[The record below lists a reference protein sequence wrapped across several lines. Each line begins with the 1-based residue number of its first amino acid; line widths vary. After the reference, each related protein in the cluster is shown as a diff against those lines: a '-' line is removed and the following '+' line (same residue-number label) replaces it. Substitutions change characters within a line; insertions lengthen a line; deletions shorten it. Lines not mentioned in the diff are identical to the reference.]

1 MLIQFDGNE
10 VQAVYSYPHDPML
23 QNNIATQLDT
33 KAMETYLRAYIQQ
46 YIYRLTTN
54 QLTIETDGN
63 TSR

>member
-1 MLIQFDGNE
+1 MQFDGNE
-10 VQAVYSYPHDPML
+10 VRAVYNYHHDPML
-23 QNNIATQLDT
+23 QNNMAAQLDT

-54 QLTIETDGN
+54 QLTVETDGS